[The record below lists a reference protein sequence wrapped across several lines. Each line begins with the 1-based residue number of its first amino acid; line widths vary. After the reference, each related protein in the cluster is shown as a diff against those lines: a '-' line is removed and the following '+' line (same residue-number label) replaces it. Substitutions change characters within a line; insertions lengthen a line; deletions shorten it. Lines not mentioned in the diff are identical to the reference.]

1 MSSSSLRAAQ
11 QQQLLSPKTSALPW
25 DDVLEYDVDGVLALA
40 EEFEEKKATTMMS
53 SSFKKNVKDYDDDLY
68 WTTTTMFPK
77 HNPIDDLAKSVVS
90 CDIRADPNASDA
102 ENVVLM
108 THLAKVLQV
117 AFERALTRLETTTT
131 TTTSDYDFERIDDR
145 KDALER
151 ENEEYE

>member
-1 MSSSSLRAAQ
+1 MDDD
-11 QQQLLSPKTSALPW
+11 
-25 DDVLEYDVDGVLALA
+25 DDVSEA
-40 EEFEEKKATTMMS
+40 
-53 SSFKKNVKDYDDDLY
+53 N
-68 WTTTTMFPK
+68 
-77 HNPIDDLAKSVVS
+77 NPIDDLAKSVVS

-131 TTTSDYDFERIDDR
+131 TTSDYDFERFDDR

-151 ENEEYE
+151 ENEELKEKLDRQRKEFRVCRRR